1 MWCIEKG
8 DSKISLLSRRHQ
20 ETKIMLHNQSSIL
33 VVRYADVR
41 SWRSFSFFL
50 FIFSTAFFKCAFGF
64 STTPSTQDREQVL
77 FHKPN
82 NGTVSFAPSFLGNSD
97 EGSRR
102 RTLEIR
108 FNGQAK
114 HWTDALPIGNGRLG
128 AMIWGGVPNEII
140 NLNGKFCKLCSVFF
154 CGIIKFFACDDIADL
169 LIFSS
174 G

>member
-1 MWCIEKG
+1 
-8 DSKISLLSRRHQ
+8 
-20 ETKIMLHNQSSIL
+20 MLHNQSSSVVVVV

-41 SWRSFSFFL
+41 SWLSFSFLL

-64 STTPSTQDREQVL
+64 STTPSKQDREPVL
-77 FHKPN
+77 FQKPN

-128 AMIWGGVPNEII
+128 AMIWGGIPNEII
-140 NLNGKFCKLCSVFF
+140 NLNGKISVNSALFSFAGLGSFFCSVN
-154 CGIIKFFACDDIADL
+154 
-169 LIFSS
+169 
-174 G
+174 